1 MRYVG
6 RIIEWNDERGFGFVT
21 PEGGGDRAFVHVKEF
36 RRGSARPVVGTVIS
50 YEILIDNQGRFNA
63 AQPCFVTRTARAGQ
77 ARATA
82 SRGLPRKGIAAL
94 FLIAIAASS
103 LTSKFPASLALIYAI
118 MSAIAFKLY
127 GQYKVAANDDRWRTP
142 ELKLQFV
149 GLFGGWPGALFA
161 QEAFRHKVSKSE
173 FQILFWFAVTLN
185 CAGLAW
191 LLSSG
196 HMETIDRAMVEV
208 VTADYS
214 HVVPEVNFPRD
225 QEINVRITPLSQ

>member
-36 RRGSARPVVGTVIS
+36 RRGTPRPVVGTVIS
-50 YEILIDNQGRFNA
+50 YEILIDSQGRFNA
-63 AQPCFVTRTARAGQ
+63 AHPCFVTPIVRTNRPAP
-77 ARATA
+77 
-82 SRGLPRKGIAAL
+82 RGLPRKGIAAL
-94 FLIAIAASS
+94 FLITIAAGC
-103 LTSKFPASLALIYAI
+103 LTSQFPASLALAYAI
-118 MSAIAFKLY
+118 MSAVAFRMY
-127 GQYKVAANDDRWRTP
+127 GHDKAAANDDRWRTP
-142 ELKLQFV
+142 ELTLQFV

-161 QEAFRHKVSKSE
+161 QEAFRHKVSKPE
-173 FQILFWFAVTLN
+173 FQILFWFMVTLN

-196 HMETIDRAMVEV
+196 HMESIDRAMIEV
-208 VTADYS
+208 ITADYS
-214 HVVPEVNFPRD
+214 YADQGVTPHRD

>member
-21 PEGGGDRAFVHVKEF
+21 PEGSGIRTFVHITAF
-36 RRGSARPVVGTVIS
+36 RRGSRRPVVGTVID
-50 YEILIDNQGRFNA
+50 YEIRIDGKGRFHA
-63 AQPCFVTRTARAGQ
+63 SRPGFVTATVQ
-77 ARATA
+77 AVQPKATTP
-82 SRGLPRKGIAAL
+82 RGLPRKGIAAL
-94 FLIAIAASS
+94 FLIAITAGC
-103 LTSKFPASLALIYAI
+103 LTSQFPASLALVYAF
-118 MSAIAFKLY
+118 MSAVAFKMY
-127 GQYKVAANDDRWRTP
+127 GQDKAAANDDRWRTP

-149 GLFGGWPGALFA
+149 GLFCGWPGALFA

-196 HMETIDRAMVEV
+196 HMETIDHAMVEV

-214 HVVPEVNFPRD
+214 HVAQEFNSHRD
-225 QEINVRITPLSQ
+225 QEFNVRITPIH

>member
-21 PEGGGDRAFVHVKEF
+21 PQGGGDRAFVHAREF
-36 RRGSARPVVGTVIS
+36 RRGSPRPVVGTVIS
-50 YEILIDNQGRFNA
+50 YEILIDNQGRFKA
-63 AQPCFVTRTARAGQ
+63 ARPCLVTRTARAGQ
-77 ARATA
+77 ARATT

-94 FLIAIAASS
+94 FLIAITAGC
-103 LTSKFPASLALIYAI
+103 LTSQFPASLALIYAI
-118 MSAIAFKLY
+118 MSAVAFRMY
-127 GQYKVAANDDRWRTP
+127 GQDKAAANDDRWRTP
-142 ELKLQFV
+142 ESKLQFV

-185 CAGLAW
+185 CAGLTW

-196 HMETIDRAMVEV
+196 HMETIDRAMVEI

-214 HVVPEVNFPRD
+214 RVEKEINSHAD
-225 QEINVRITPLSQ
+225 QEVNVRIIPLSQ

>member
-1 MRYVG
+1 M
-6 RIIEWNDERGFGFVT
+6 
-21 PEGGGDRAFVHVKEF
+21 KK
-36 RRGSARPVVGTVIS
+36 
-50 YEILIDNQGRFNA
+50 
-63 AQPCFVTRTARAGQ
+63 RTAEQ
-77 ARATA
+77 
-82 SRGLPRKGIAAL
+82 
-94 FLIAIAASS
+94 S
-103 LTSKFPASLALIYAI
+103 LTSFPALNSPGCCRKNGSIQHRHSGGMAGFVRGSCPARWCSGERSGTA
-118 MSAIAFKLY
+118 MRHRSRERERQQERGEVNAEAFTSVPPMRQPTMVQA
-127 GQYKVAANDDRWRTP
+127 GVPAGDRHPRGMQRWSDGHGATTHAHDRWRTP